1 MAISQLS
8 TSVLK
13 TILKLTEQRES
24 LLGEI
29 TKIEGQI
36 EALYAGG
43 SVSAKAPRG
52 RTAAKAVKASGSK
65 SSGRRGALKEA
76 ILAALKASG
85 DKGIS
90 VKELSEK
97 LGVKARTSMCG
108 SAARPQAR
116 HDPETVR
123 RTLSSESLIQS
134 PISNSDSN
142 RGGESKPSA
151 SFLS

>member
-13 TILKLTEQRES
+13 NILKLTEQRES

-29 TKIEGQI
+29 AKIEGQI

-43 SVSAKAPRG
+43 SVTTKAARG
-52 RTAAKAVKASGSK
+52 RGASVKAVKTSGSK

-97 LGVKARTSMCG
+97 LGVKAQNVHVWFSSTGRKLGTIQKL
-108 SAARPQAR
+108 SAGRYRLKA
-116 HDPETVR
+116 
-123 RTLSSESLIQS
+123 
-134 PISNSDSN
+134 
-142 RGGESKPSA
+142 
-151 SFLS
+151 

>member
-13 TILKLTEQRES
+13 NILKLTEQRES
-24 LLGEI
+24 LLSEI
-29 TKIEGQI
+29 AKIENQI

-43 SVSAKAPRG
+43 AVSAKATRSRG
-52 RTAAKAVKASGSK
+52 AKTAKASGSK

-97 LGVKARTSMCG
+97 LGVKAQNVHVWFSSTGRKLGTIQKL
-108 SAARPQAR
+108 SAGRYRLKA
-116 HDPETVR
+116 
-123 RTLSSESLIQS
+123 
-134 PISNSDSN
+134 
-142 RGGESKPSA
+142 
-151 SFLS
+151 

>member
-13 TILKLTEQRES
+13 NILKLTEQRES

-29 TKIEGQI
+29 AKIESQI
-36 EALYAGG
+36 ESLYAGG
-43 SVSAKAPRG
+43 VVAAKAPRG
-52 RTAAKAVKASGSK
+52 RGASTKAAKAIGSK

-97 LGVKARTSMCG
+97 LGVKAQNVHVWFSSTGRKLGTIQKL
-108 SAARPQAR
+108 SAGRYRLKA
-116 HDPETVR
+116 
-123 RTLSSESLIQS
+123 
-134 PISNSDSN
+134 
-142 RGGESKPSA
+142 
-151 SFLS
+151 

>member
-29 TKIEGQI
+29 TKIETQI

-43 SVSAKAPRG
+43 TVSAKATRG
-52 RTAAKAVKASGSK
+52 RGAKTAKASGSK

-97 LGVKARTSMCG
+97 LGVKAQNVHVWFSSTGRKLGTIQKL
-108 SAARPQAR
+108 SAGRYRLKA
-116 HDPETVR
+116 
-123 RTLSSESLIQS
+123 
-134 PISNSDSN
+134 
-142 RGGESKPSA
+142 
-151 SFLS
+151 